1 MVAPQTISHNVGGKE
16 KHGHSGMA
24 DDLLLALLRLN
35 D

>member
-1 MVAPQTISHNVGGKE
+1 VRQAE